1 MVEKTRFASEEA
13 QQLVLFSHRYES
25 TEEIS
30 RNSLEAVKNAFDIT
44 CKQAKRF
51 YKTLKAHYD

>member
-30 RNSLEAVKNAFDIT
+30 RNSLEQEGGSFHT
-44 CKQAKRF
+44 
-51 YKTLKAHYD
+51 TP